1 MLLAVTAAPFTN
13 RVLIWV
19 DSPLAS
25 AQNGFPVY
33 PRDLAL
39 VFLVIGVGFALSHSS
54 RQRVIGVGVALGGI
68 VLVHLQIAL
77 LAGWLLGVWALV
89 QAIRGRTPRPIVEL
103 AGAGL
108 IGLLISAW
116 WWIPRVAATIESGT
130 LLLGGYPGAP
140 PLRLGLGDAVMAF
153 GVVAI
158 FALVGLAVMAAR
170 RPLPGRLALFLVW
183 IVAFLPLVV
192 VDRLVDGSDLVSERR
207 IWLLVSIPLDRGRRG
222 DPEPDRVA
230 GALGDRGPGASWRS
244 SSSRRCPARW
254 RPSGSCGTHG
264 SRGGP
269 AGGCSTPPRGTRS
282 SAT

>member
-39 VFLVIGVGFALSHSS
+39 VFLVLGVRVRAVASS

-103 AGAGL
+103 
-108 IGLLISAW
+108 
-116 WWIPRVAATIESGT
+116 SG
-130 LLLGGYPGAP
+130 
-140 PLRLGLGDAVMAF
+140 
-153 GVVAI
+153 
-158 FALVGLAVMAAR
+158 
-170 RPLPGRLALFLVW
+170 
-183 IVAFLPLVV
+183 
-192 VDRLVDGSDLVSERR
+192 
-207 IWLLVSIPLDRGRRG
+207 RG
-222 DPEPDRVA
+222 
-230 GALGDRGPGASWRS
+230 
-244 SSSRRCPARW
+244 
-254 RPSGSCGTHG
+254 
-264 SRGGP
+264 
-269 AGGCSTPPRGTRS
+269 
-282 SAT
+282 